1 MDNGAHVAGLCTEH
15 KLGVLMPFALTK
27 HVEGVE
33 AKDIQEYLSYSI
45 AAWTLICT
53 GLRWRRW
60 GAGFWLP

>member
-33 AKDIQEYLSYSI
+33 AKDIQEYLSYP
-45 AAWTLICT
+45 L
-53 GLRWRRW
+53 
-60 GAGFWLP
+60 LPGHSSALG